1 MSSSSITGRI
11 TAKTA
16 AIVALGVVALGLP
29 TAAWATPI
37 TLTFQEGVD
46 GYAGTVDTYIQK
58 NAAAKGD
65 LDEVWIDTD
74 ATNQSEPAQGLVQFA
89 NIIGSSVG
97 QIPVGATI
105 LSATLTV
112 TTDAE
117 NQYAVS
123 GGSADGY
130 RVDVAWDE
138 AATWANSFDG
148 DGLTI
153 GTDTLA
159 TKEFTASSLGTLG
172 AAHQFDV
179 TASVQAWVDGAA
191 NHGWA
196 IMPDSNDG
204 WIFDSSETSVV
215 GDRPML
221 SVTFVP
227 EPSSWLLGLLAV
239 VGVMCHF
246 CRR

>member
-1 MSSSSITGRI
+1 MFSLRNAGANVMRTL
-11 TAKTA
+11 A
-16 AIVALGVVALGLP
+16 AIAFGIVTLGLP
-29 TAAWATPI
+29 TAASAAPI

-46 GYAGTVDTYIQK
+46 GYAGTADTFIQK
-58 NAAAKGD
+58 NADGQGAR
-65 LDEVWIDTD
+65 DEIWIDTD

-97 QIPVGATI
+97 LIPVGAPI

-112 TTDAE
+112 TTDGE

-159 TKEFTASSLGTLG
+159 TQEFTASSLGVLG

-215 GDRPML
+215 GDRPLL